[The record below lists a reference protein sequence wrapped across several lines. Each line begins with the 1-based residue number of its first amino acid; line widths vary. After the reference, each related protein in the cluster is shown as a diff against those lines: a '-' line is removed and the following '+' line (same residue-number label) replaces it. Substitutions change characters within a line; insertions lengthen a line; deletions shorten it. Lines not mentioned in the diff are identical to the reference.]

1 MSENVKGKMFGLHE
15 SQKDR
20 HGFGLEDCH
29 KVIDIILVFTGVQNA
44 DKGLVYKSKKRQT

>member
-1 MSENVKGKMFGLHE
+1 MFGLHE

-29 KVIDIILVFTGVQNA
+29 KVRHNTGFYESA
-44 DKGLVYKSKKRQT
+44 KCKGLVCKSKKRQN